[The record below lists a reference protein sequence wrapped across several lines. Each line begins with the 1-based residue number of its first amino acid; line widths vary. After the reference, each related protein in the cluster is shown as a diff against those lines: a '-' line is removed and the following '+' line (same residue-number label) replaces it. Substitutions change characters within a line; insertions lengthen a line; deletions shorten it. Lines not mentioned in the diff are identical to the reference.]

1 MEELTILETP
11 IFTAWA
17 TSSMSDENYRL
28 LQLSL
33 LTNPTQGRI
42 IKGSGGIRKV
52 RWGSSQ
58 RTWPIGQGGIQ
69 MKNEQFQDLLQS
81 VKQGGAIL
89 RGEADPSRSFSFEDI
104 DIAAIRAEQ
113 ELTQEQF
120 ADLFGINIRTLRNWE
135 QGRRIPRGP
144 ARILLQLISKY
155 PKEFL
160 SVVHRIQ

>member
-1 MEELTILETP
+1 
-11 IFTAWA
+11 
-17 TSSMSDENYRL
+17 
-28 LQLSL
+28 
-33 LTNPTQGRI
+33 
-42 IKGSGGIRKV
+42 
-52 RWGSSQ
+52 
-58 RTWPIGQGGIQ
+58 

-89 RGEADPSRSFSFEDI
+89 RGDADPSRSFSFEDI

-155 PKEFL
+155 PKEVL
-160 SVVHRIQ
+160 SVVHRTQ